1 MIRKARAIM
10 VAWALYFTALS
21 KEQRSGRP
29 PLIAKLLQILLKFY
43 PREASH
49 MLSAMAAV
57 AGIRMK
63 ERESL
68 TALS

>member
-1 MIRKARAIM
+1 M

-21 KEQRSGRP
+21 KEQRSGRRP
-29 PLIAKLLQILLKFY
+29 FIAKLLQILLKFH

-57 AGIRMK
+57 VGMSMK
-63 ERESL
+63 EREAV